1 MKFYQIDQVKE
12 DGKDFTM
19 YIVADNVY
27 DAFEYYRENWPNEI
41 DQIVDFHLCE
51 PFEFKLSK
59 SVDRDG
65 VFSLIEMKYDVHSRQ
80 SNEYIVGDIEDVI
93 NEMKENN
100 VKLNYGF
107 TVIHDYVCVAINEDD
122 EHEIEIVNS
131 K

>member
-27 DAFEYYRENWPNEI
+27 DAFDYYRENWPNEI

-51 PFEFKLSK
+51 PFESNFTLFS
-59 SVDRDG
+59 
-65 VFSLIEMKYDVHSRQ
+65 FISLIISSISPTIYSFDNLELESYFIS
-80 SNEYIVGDIEDVI
+80 I
-93 NEMKENN
+93 NENTPSLSTDFDN
-100 VKLNYGF
+100 LNSNGS
-107 TVIHDYVCVAINEDD
+107 H
-122 EHEIEIVNS
+122 